1 MQVDG
6 RGLGEE
12 QCKESKKAMSK
23 YGVTLVCDEE
33 DEKPTVDGVMTAGEN
48 CENVK
53 VIASKHGL
61 TVVCDED
68 A

>member
-1 MQVDG
+1 MQIDG

-12 QCKESKKAMSK
+12 QCKESKKVMSK

-33 DEKPTVDGVMTAGEN
+33 DEKPKVDAVMAAGEN

-53 VIASKHGL
+53 VVASKHGL

-68 A
+68 M